1 MLTYNFAQ
9 QIVDRMMKVIPYNV
23 NIMDH
28 RGVIIASGD
37 SLRVG
42 KVHRGAFEAIER
54 GILIEVYNSSGGAK
68 PGVNMPIYYNNE
80 IVGVIGISGNPKVVG
95 PFAELVK
102 ITAELLISQEY
113 TFKEKRM
120 EERLKDEF
128 LHQWAY
134 LNQEYDLVFKE
145 RAKVLNINLNIERV
159 AVIVKSIDSVISP
172 KFDKLR
178 IKISK
183 DEYLI
188 RLNPQTCVMF
198 IKFSNNMEKLIEG
211 ISSLIDNVY
220 IGIGFKQDIVG
231 LSVKQAF
238 KSIELGERLKPNQ
251 YVYNYKEFVLIHRIY
266 EGGDTKKILKP
277 ILKLIEEGVGS
288 DLINTLDKY
297 INLNG
302 EINLVAESLH
312 IHRNSLNYRLQKIQ
326 DITGK
331 NTKNYLELFQLFS
344 AYTIYKLGCKEV
356 NNIIIN

>member
-1 MLTYNFAQ
+1 
-9 QIVDRMMKVIPYNV
+9 MMKVIPYNV

-42 KVHRGAFEAIER
+42 KVHMGAFEAIER
-54 GILIEVYNSSGGAK
+54 GILIEVYKSSEGTK

-80 IVGVIGISGNPKVVG
+80 VMGVIGISGDPKIVG
-95 PFAELVK
+95 SFAELVK

-120 EERLKDEF
+120 EERLKEEF

-134 LNQEYDLVFKE
+134 LNHEYDLAFKE

-159 AVIVKSIDSVISP
+159 AVIVKSVDSVKGP

-178 IKISK
+178 TKISK

-188 RLNPQTCVMF
+188 RLNPQICVIF
-198 IKFSNNMEKLIEG
+198 IKFNKNLDKLIEG
-211 ISSLIDNVY
+211 IVSLIDNVY

-238 KSIELGERLKPNQ
+238 KSIELGERLKTNQ
-251 YVYNYKEFVLIHRIY
+251 CIYNYKDFVIIHRIC
-266 EGGDTKKILKP
+266 EGGDTKEILDP
-277 ILKLIEEGVGS
+277 ILKLIEEGAGS

-302 EINLVAESLH
+302 EINLVAEALH
-312 IHRNSLNYRLQKIQ
+312 IHRNTLNYRLQKIQ

-331 NTKNYLELFQLFS
+331 NTKNYLDLFELFS
-344 AYTIYKLGCKEV
+344 AHTIYKLHCNEV
-356 NNIIIN
+356 NNSNTL